1 VPKFWDYLNSISAEV
16 RKVFDIISWCC
27 LYCSLHELNSFFTH
41 GKVPAQDM
49 TPVATSR
56 TRSIFWVLTSFSES
70 FWSVLYD
77 LVWCVLSY
85 VTLSKWSY
93 VYLCSYVIF
102 CTELSV
108 SFLGLHSCYGAVS
121 CSLIA
126 ESDWRRNGFP
136 GGREIPKRVLCRVAP
151 PVVVRICKNRAW
163 TTFFLCRAEN
173 QPWRCMLYLDFR
185 WGALMRCHPD

>member
-1 VPKFWDYLNSISAEV
+1 MSLIASSLTEKYRRRIWPLLRRHVLVPFFECWPRSLS
-16 RKVFDIISWCC
+16 RFG
-27 LYCSLHELNSFFTH
+27 LYCIICFGVFFHMLPCLN
-41 GKVPAQDM
+41 GP
-49 TPVATSR
+49 
-56 TRSIFWVLTSFSES
+56 
-70 FWSVLYD
+70 
-77 LVWCVLSY
+77 
-85 VTLSKWSY
+85 Y

-108 SFLGLHSCYGAVS
+108 SFLDLHSCYGAVS

-136 GGREIPKRVLCRVAP
+136 SGREIPKRVLCRVTP

-185 WGALMRCHPD
+185 WGAVMRCHPD